1 MSDSQRFPVAAHALA
16 YLAHRGAYAAE
27 RAVRLDPAG
36 RLVLEAEGVETIVGA
51 GDVVHVR

>member
-1 MSDSQRFPVAAHALA
+1 VVSLPDDTTL
-16 YLAHRGAYAAE
+16 RG